1 MLRTPALIAASLLV
15 AIATGGVA
23 YADQE
28 KKEEGNGIVRYNL
41 SQLVAM
47 ARQSYPGVAAARY
60 AVEQMEAKLYRAKWA
75 WVPQGTVTGL
85 VAPAPEVRC
94 MPSEEQCI
102 ETTAYELNSLDIAG
116 VHLRIELSFGMPLYT
131 FDKLGAAKRAAE
143 AGVDLRRSQVAST
156 VDKLALD
163 VTKAYWGVKLAE
175 ELLYTIDEGREHL
188 VKAKEKVE
196 EQVDEGDGEATLEDL
211 HKINLAF
218 VEIDG
223 KRLQAVKMERFARA
237 ALATLT
243 GQRGKNFKL
252 DKKYLA
258 ALPGKLRPAAVYK
271 ELASNHRPDHRSL
284 KAAMRAAEAQVDL
297 EKAQFFPNFMLV
309 GSAGAGYASSA
320 DEPKNAYMSD
330 PFNFLGAGFGLAL
343 RWNWDQVQQYGKYKE
358 AKAQLKMARAKR
370 AEAVAGINLELDKAL
385 LDLQDAQDQLELA
398 ERGAKIARQMLTT
411 VSQNMAAGLNSTD
424 DFKDG
429 LTEFFKNE
437 VNRLQACYQVNIA
450 WADLGRIIG
459 IRAPR
464 EE

>member
-1 MLRTPALIAASLLV
+1 MPNRSEAILAQGSPASAGDEEPDQGKD
-15 AIATGGVA
+15 GG
-23 YADQE
+23 Q
-28 KKEEGNGIVRYNL
+28 KIVQYNL
-41 SQLVAM
+41 RQLVAM

-60 AVEQMEAKLYRAKWA
+60 AVEQMEAKLYRARWA
-75 WVPQGTVTGL
+75 WLPQGNVTGL

-116 VHLRIELSFGMPLYT
+116 VLLRIELSFGMPLYT

-163 VTKAYWGVKLAE
+163 VTKAYWGIKLAR
-175 ELLYTIDEGREHL
+175 ELIYTIDEGREHL

-223 KRLQAVKMERFARA
+223 RRLQAVKMERFAKA

-243 GQRGKNFKL
+243 GQRGKPFDL
-252 DKKYLA
+252 DEKYLD
-258 ALPGKLRPAAVYK
+258 ALPGKLRRSAEYR
-271 ELASNHRPDHRSL
+271 ELALQHRPDVRSL
-284 KAAMRAAEAQVDL
+284 KAVMRAAEAQVDL
-297 EKAQFFPNFMLV
+297 ERAQFFPNFMLV

-320 DEPKNAYMSD
+320 DEPKNAFMSD

-343 RWNWDQVQQYGKYKE
+343 SWKWDQVQQYGKYKE
-358 AKAQLKMARAKR
+358 AKAQRKMAQAKK
-370 AEAVAGINLELDKAL
+370 AEALAGIDLELDKAL
-385 LDLQDAQDQLELA
+385 LDLKDAQDQLALA
-398 ERGAKIARQMLTT
+398 ERGAKIARQWLTT
-411 VSQNMAAGLNSTD
+411 VSQNMAAGLASTD

-429 LTEFFKNE
+429 LTEFFTQE
-437 VNRLQACYQVNIA
+437 VKRLKGCYEVNIA

-464 EE
+464 DQ